1 MKNPRLKD
9 LKQRNQKNKRMDR
22 QKVGMLPSMDM
33 SQLVVSSA

>member
-9 LKQRNQKNKRMDR
+9 LKQRNQKKKRMDR
-22 QKVGMLPSMDM
+22 LKVGMLPSMGM